1 MLKTALRAFR
11 VALAIPVLLAS
22 PAGAVGTIAF
32 SLSQQLDQFGT
43 PLGGCL
49 LYTIQAGTTSTPQ
62 NAYKD
67 TGLTN
72 PQPNPMSCDGFGRL
86 PQFFLA
92 DGQIKIRL
100 TDKFGN
106 PILTADN
113 ILVVGP
119 SAGGGSGATIDPT
132 TIAATGD
139 LKHAY
144 GTQVLTGWVRLN
156 GRTIGSST
164 SGATERAN
172 ADVQA
177 LFQYLWAADPTL
189 VVVGGRGGSS
199 IADWNANKQLTLPT
213 AQNRALAGLGDMG
226 NTDAALFAGTPFTA
240 GNSTTLGS
248 RLGIGTPLALARADL
263 PNVTQTFSLTGTATS
278 TAAFATGLNLSSSN
292 AAPGGGINFGTSVST
307 GTVTSNVTI
316 TGGSIQSLNG
326 GVPQTTPTVVSPLF
340 LVTIYIKL

>member
-11 VALAIPVLLAS
+11 VALALPALLSLQVA

-32 SLSQQLDQFGT
+32 SLSQQLNQFGV

-62 NAYKD
+62 NAFKD

-100 TDKFGN
+100 TDSLGN
-106 PILTADN
+106 AILTADN

-139 LKHAY
+139 IKQVY
-144 GTQVLTGWVRLN
+144 GNQVLSGWVRFN
-156 GRTIGSST
+156 GRTLGSAT

-172 ADVQA
+172 SDVQA
-177 LFQYLWAADPTL
+177 LFQYLWSTDTTL

-199 IADWNANKQLTLPT
+199 IADWNANKQLTLPDGRG
-213 AQNRALAGLGDMG
+213 RALGALDDMG
-226 NTDAALFAGTPFTA
+226 NAAAGRYGTATFAA
-240 GNSTTLGS
+240 GNATTLGS
-248 RLGIGTPLALARADL
+248 ALAGTLTLARSDL
-263 PNVTQTFSLTGTATS
+263 PNVAPTFTGTSSGQSFIQSVNNVATFDGT
-278 TAAFATGLNLSSSN
+278 TAAISPVFSGNSAAVATPS
-292 AAPGGGINFGTSVST
+292 GT
-307 GTVTSNVTI
+307 
-316 TGGSIQSLNG
+316 IQSLNG
-326 GVPQTTPTVVSPLF
+326 NVTQTTPTTVGPML

>member
-1 MLKTALRAFR
+1 MLKTALR
-11 VALAIPVLLAS
+11 VALAIPLLLPLLAS
-22 PAGAVGTIAF
+22 PVNAVGTIAF

-49 LYTIQAGTTSTPQ
+49 LYVIQAGTTSTPQ

-156 GRTIGSST
+156 GRTIGSPT

-177 LFQYLWAADPTL
+177 LFQYLWAADTTL

-248 RLGIGTPLALARADL
+248 RLGIGTPLALARSDL
-263 PNVTQTFSLTGTATS
+263 PNVAPTFSGSSSPLVVD
-278 TAAFATGLNLSSSN
+278 SSN
-292 AAPGGGINFGTSVST
+292 AAINGGGSGTPGPFT
-307 GTVTSNVTI
+307 QPLNGEGLATI
-316 TGGSIQSLNG
+316 TGHIVPQGTIQSLNG
-326 GVPQTTPTVVSPLF
+326 GVTQTTPTVVSPLF